1 MSKLTTRITRMHII
15 PEELMKAHKALQRTK
30 SKSDDVPC
38 AMVIMCN
45 KKPSKKRRA
54 EIIQQVEDLLDRKV
68 R

>member
-1 MSKLTTRITRMHII
+1 MTHAQ
-15 PEELMKAHKALQRTK
+15 LMKAHKALQRTR
-30 SKSDDVPC
+30 SDDAPC

>member
-1 MSKLTTRITRMHII
+1 MTHAQ
-15 PEELMKAHKALQRTK
+15 LMKAHKALQRTR
-30 SKSDDVPC
+30 SDDNNLHVPC